1 MNYFESWTKHSE
13 TVENEN
19 DYKAYISK
27 YYELEK
33 NAYDAILKKYPDNE
47 DLLNGK
53 AVELAEKLGFG
64 KENMEIFVGFLEGIS
79 TSLTQEYDYKS
90 VDDDSDVALKVDY
103 EKLYYN
109 MRDAKAEWLFT
120 LKSWDNVLTPEKQQE
135 ITKQYRED
143 NIVHVEKIGRND
155 PCPCGSGKKYK
166 NCCGKDSND

>member
-1 MNYFESWTKHSE
+1 MSYFEDWTKHSE

-33 NAYDAILKKYPDNE
+33 NAYDAILTKYPDNE

-53 AVELAEKLGFG
+53 AVDLAEKLGFG
-64 KENMEIFVGFLEGIS
+64 KNEMEIFVGFLEGVS
-79 TSLTQEYDYKS
+79 TSLTEEYDYKS
-90 VDDDSDVALKVDY
+90 VTDDSDVSLKIDY

-109 MRDAKAEWLFT
+109 MRDAKAEWLYS
-120 LKSWDNVLTPEKQQE
+120 LKSWKNVLSEEKMQE
-135 ITKQYRED
+135 ITKKYRED
-143 NIVHVEKIGRND
+143 NIAHVEKIGRND

-166 NCCGKDSND
+166 KCCGKKEN